1 MLFDTLKARGVS
13 EFIDF
18 LHMLRET
25 SHGWLADELYEMQV
39 NAANVDQPGVST
51 SVTLKEFINNL
62 EENAE
67 KNRKNRS
74 GEYHYP
80 FGYLMYPGIPFVYP
94 VPGSMLAGQAERGNR
109 NSFQAYMPR
118 KHNDRQPPVGYPDDM
133 PRLENQPSLENASKQ
148 LRSLGELYEREGVS
162 TDQSMT
168 LLKQEELELRTLLEN
183 NVQEQQILL
192 NKKEAISDLE
202 ERMKEINL
210 RASLLHTEETDKLS
224 RARLRHLKRVPFR
237 YTHAFKGSRHEDA
250 ENS

>member
-1 MLFDTLKARGVS
+1 MLFDTLKARGVT

-18 LHMLRET
+18 LHVLRET
-25 SHGWLADELYEMQV
+25 SHGWLADDIYEMQV
-39 NAANVDQPGVST
+39 NAANADQPGESTKVS
-51 SVTLKEFINNL
+51 LKEFINNL

-67 KNRKNRS
+67 KNRNNRS
-74 GEYHYP
+74 SEYHYP
-80 FGYLMYPGIPFVYP
+80 CAYLMYPGIPFVYP

-109 NSFQAYMPR
+109 YALAEQFQAYKPR
-118 KHNDRQPPVGYPDDM
+118 KPPVGYPDDM
-133 PRLENQPSLENASKQ
+133 LRRENQPSLENASKQ